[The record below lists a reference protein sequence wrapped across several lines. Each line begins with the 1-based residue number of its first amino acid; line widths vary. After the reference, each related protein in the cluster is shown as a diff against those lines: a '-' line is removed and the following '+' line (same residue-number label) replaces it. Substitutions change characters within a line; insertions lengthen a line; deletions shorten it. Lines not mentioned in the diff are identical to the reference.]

1 MSWIITGAQRFTPNA
16 LLDQFPGAAAAY
28 SLRNLVGTS
37 NPSVVRVRRSSDNV
51 ESDFTATQVS
61 DGTLATWVGTG
72 NNGFVRTWY
81 DQSGNGRHQIQ
92 PITAAQPQIVSS
104 GALVTDGS
112 KPSVQYSTGTALYT
126 LSSGLNTGAA
136 FMSFMVYSSTA
147 AAAADTATMFLYHLG
162 INGVAANILSLG
174 SSTGVFSGEYVTLD
188 VRRTSSG
195 VERLGSTTYRRPANT
210 PRIDTTQILST
221 GISLFS
227 NGPAVTLDLSNGGA
241 STSANYTP
249 ANSTYGAELMI
260 GGLPQ
265 NTIDNILASASQK
278 ITEAVF
284 YNSNQSANRA
294 AITANIN
301 AHYAIY

>member
-1 MSWIITGAQRFTPNA
+1 MSWIITGTQKNKG
-16 LLDQFPGAAAAY
+16 LLDEFSGAAAAY
-28 SLRNLVGTS
+28 SLRNLS
-37 NPSVVRVRRSSDNV
+37 LLSDPAVVRVRRDNDNA
-51 ESDFTATQVS
+51 EQDFTATEVS
-61 DGTLATWVGTG
+61 DGTLAAWVSAG

-92 PITAAQPQIVSS
+92 PTTAAQPQIVSS
-104 GALVTDGS
+104 GALVTDGG

-147 AAAADTATMFLYHLG
+147 AAAADTNTMFLYHLG
-162 INGVAANILSLG
+162 INAVSNNIISQN
-174 SSTGVFSGEYVTLD
+174 SSSGAFPGEYVVFDL
-188 VRRTSSG
+188 RRTLSG
-195 VERLGSTTYRRPANT
+195 GERLGSTTYRRLANT
-210 PRIDTTQILST
+210 LRIDTTQALST
-221 GISLFS
+221 GFSLFS
-227 NGPAVTLDLSNGGA
+227 NGSAVTLDLIGGGA

-265 NTIDNILASASQK
+265 NTIDNIIVSASQK

-284 YNSNQSANRA
+284 YNSNQSTNRA
-294 AITANIN
+294 AIEANIN

>member
-1 MSWIITGAQRFTPNA
+1 MSWIITGKEAGSLG
-16 LLDQFPGAAAAY
+16 LLDQYAGAAAAY
-28 SLRNLVGTS
+28 SLRNLSLYHTD
-37 NPSVVRVRRSSDNV
+37 PVVRVRRDNDNA
-51 ESDFTATQVS
+51 EQDFTTTEVS
-61 DGTLATWVGTG
+61 DGTLAAWVGAG

-92 PITAAQPQIVSS
+92 PTTAAQPQIVSS
-104 GALVTDGS
+104 GALVTDGG

-147 AAAADTATMFLYHLG
+147 AAAADTNTAFLYHLG
-162 INGVAANILSLG
+162 INSVATNILSQ
-174 SSTGVFSGEYVTLD
+174 SSSSGIFSGEYVLFDT
-188 VRRTSSG
+188 RRTITG
-195 VERLGSTTYRRPANT
+195 NERLGSTTYRRPANT
-210 PRIDTTQILST
+210 LTVDTTQALST

-227 NGPAVTLDLSNGGA
+227 NGSSVTLDLSGSGA
-241 STSANYTP
+241 SPSTNYTP
-249 ANSTYGAELMI
+249 ANSTYGPELMI

-265 NTIDNILASASQK
+265 NTISNIVVSASQK

-294 AITANIN
+294 AIEANIN
-301 AHYAIY
+301 AHYGIY